1 MNRKLM
7 NFKIE
12 MNLENIIIFLMN
24 NDIEIN
30 FDIQM
35 KFEIEIN

>member
-30 FDIQM
+30 FEIQM